1 MEKRLLKLL
10 FCLLL
15 PFTSGA
21 TSSFTLEEPEA
32 EWLEIVAGF
41 KEAKTLRGRFE
52 ETRTNPFH
60 RVPKRFEGTIRWK
73 ACLGF
78 SLQYAHP
85 SRTVISITR
94 DTMRVDRDGE
104 IRSIGTGDGQAQVIA
119 LISRLFL
126 WDLDWIAR
134 EFSSSGELEKG
145 NGWKLELVP
154 RDPTYSETFD
164 KLVVQGD
171 TNQLDLITLDL
182 RAGRTV
188 EIKLDDIERD
198 VCFSESELNMAFL
211 LDDG

>member
-32 EWLEIVAGF
+32 GWLEIVAGL
-41 KEAKTLRGRFE
+41 KEAETLRGRFE

-60 RVPKRFEGTIRWK
+60 RVPKRFEGTLRWK
-73 ACLGF
+73 AGLGF
-78 SLQYAHP
+78 SLQYSQP

-94 DTMRVDRDGE
+94 DTMRIERDGE
-104 IRSIGTGDGQAQVIA
+104 IRSIGTEEGQAQVIA
-119 LISRLFL
+119 LISRLFS

-134 EFSSSGELEKG
+134 EFSSSGKLEKG
-145 NGWKLELVP
+145 TGWKLELVP
-154 RDPTYSETFD
+154 RDPSYSENFD
-164 KLVVQGD
+164 KLFVEGN
-171 TNQLDLITLDL
+171 TNRLDRIALDL

-188 EIKLDDIERD
+188 EIKLDEIERD

-211 LDDG
+211 LNDE